1 MSFKEVD
8 IDIVV
13 TGDLIPFFEVT
24 NNVLNKKTTG
34 RKGNGFNI
42 RSIQIKDG
50 SDVVLGDLCFLA
62 HVLKSDVSP
71 NLAQQTVSLC
81 GYGI

>member
-1 MSFKEVD
+1 MPHKEVD

-34 RKGNGFNI
+34 RKGM
-42 RSIQIKDG
+42 
-50 SDVVLGDLCFLA
+50 VLTLE
-62 HVLKSDVSP
+62 VYK
-71 NLAQQTVSLC
+71 
-81 GYGI
+81 